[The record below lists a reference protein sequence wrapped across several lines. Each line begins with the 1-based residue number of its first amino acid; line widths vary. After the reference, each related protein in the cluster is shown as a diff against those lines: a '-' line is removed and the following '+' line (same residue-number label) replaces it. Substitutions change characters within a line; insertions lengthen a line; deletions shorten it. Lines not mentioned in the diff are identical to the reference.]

1 MRPSQTQ
8 QAFAQQRNHKQN
20 EKTTYGTK
28 ENICK
33 CCNQQ
38 GLNHPNTQTADT
50 AQQQKYKQPNSKLG
64 RRP

>member
-20 EKTTYGTK
+20 EKTTYGTR

-50 AQQQKYKQPNSKLG
+50 AQ
-64 RRP
+64 